1 MTDPQLSH
9 IPFIERAS
17 YPARPGN
24 RVRPLIDGEPAF
36 RRICE
41 AVEAARRSVWVTVAF
56 IRPDFLMPDGRGT
69 FFDVL
74 DGAIARGLD
83 VRVLF
88 WRPNPEA
95 TYVGAGTTFPGT
107 GDDRDFLERRKS
119 RLRIR
124 WDRTHGAFCQHQK
137 SWLIDAGEPSETAFV
152 GGININPHA
161 MVSPGHEG
169 GGGFHDAYVEIA
181 GPSATD
187 VHHNFVQRWNE
198 ASERSANDGAWSHDG
213 RDDLAF
219 PERLAQAQ
227 GASLVQIQRNI
238 HAGLYRDDR
247 PSLAAPPFPIVNGE
261 STIREQYLAA
271 IDAAHHSIYIENQ
284 ALSVGVVLAALN
296 RAVERGVETVVL
308 LPAEPAGWIREL
320 RRRPENKDFFD
331 LLAVLDGCENFTLAG
346 IAGLDGNGLRKTVHI
361 HAKLMLV
368 DDAWATIGS
377 CNLHHNSL
385 YGHSE
390 LNASIWAPEIVRDLR
405 CELLAEHLGRD
416 TSHLDERAALRLY
429 REVATANRARRD
441 AGQSQWQGLAFKLD
455 ARLYGA
461 PL

>member
-1 MTDPQLSH
+1 MTEPSQH
-9 IPFIERAS
+9 IPFIDNAS

-24 RVRPLIDGEPAF
+24 RIRPLIDGAPAF

-56 IRPDFLMPDGRGT
+56 ISPDFLMPEGRGT

-74 DGAIARGLD
+74 DRAAARGLD

-107 GDDRDFLERRKS
+107 ESDRDFLARRGF
-119 RLRIR
+119 RFRAR
-124 WDRTHGAFCQHQK
+124 WDRAHGAFCQHQK
-137 SWLIDAGEPSETAFV
+137 CWLVDAGEASEVAFV
-152 GGININPHA
+152 GGINLNPRA

-169 GGGFHDAYVEIA
+169 GGGHHDAYVEIA

-198 ASERSANDGAWSHDG
+198 ASERAADEGVWGHDG

-219 PERLAQAQ
+219 PARLSQAQ
-227 GASLVQIQRNI
+227 GAGLVQIQRNI
-238 HAGLYRDDR
+238 HAGLYRDR
-247 PSLAAPPFPIVNGE
+247 RASPWAPSFEIANGE

-271 IDAAHHSIYIENQ
+271 IDAARSSIYIENQ
-284 ALSVGVVLAALN
+284 ALSVGIVLARIE
-296 RAVERGVETVVL
+296 RAVQRGVETVVL
-308 LPAEPAGWIREL
+308 LPAEPASWIAVA
-320 RRRPENKDFFD
+320 RRKPENRDFFD
-331 LLAVLDGCENFTLAG
+331 TLAALDGASNFTLAG
-346 IAGLDGNGLRKTVHI
+346 VAGADTRGQRKSIHV
-361 HAKLMLV
+361 HAKLMLI

-377 CNLHHNSL
+377 CNLHGNSL

-390 LNASIWAPEIVRDLR
+390 LNASFWAPGIVRNLR
-405 CELLAEHLGRD
+405 CELFAEHLDRD
-416 TSHLDERAALRLY
+416 TAHLNDRAALRLY
-429 REVATANRARRD
+429 REVAIANRARRE
-441 AGQSQWQGLAFKLD
+441 AGESQWQGLAFEMD
-455 ARLYGA
+455 PRLYGS
-461 PL
+461 